1 MLRNLRCF
9 LFLTAALLLGA
20 VHTVLAQSDSLLIRL
35 EVLKSPAGALDT
47 GIVAIETGPAKAAG
61 HVEVHSTRSIDSLEK
76 SMRGV
81 QRLEGFRVQVFLGSY
96 REAMEARRK
105 FSESG
110 LAYPSYTLPNTPD
123 YMVLVGDFRTRSEAQ
138 RALKEI
144 KRLYTGAFILPGVI
158 EPPQFAARKGEGR

>member
-1 MLRNLRCF
+1 MMRNFRCL
-9 LFLTAALLLGA
+9 LFLPACLLLGA
-20 VHTVLAQSDSLLIRL
+20 ARTVEAQSDSLLIRL
-35 EVLKSPAGALDT
+35 ELLKSPESASDTGIAALDT
-47 GIVAIETGPAKAAG
+47 GPATAAG
-61 HVEVHSTRSIDSLEK
+61 HVEVHSTRGIDSLEK

-105 FSESG
+105 FSEGG

-144 KRLYTGAFILPGVI
+144 KRQYTGAFILPGVI
-158 EPPQFAARKGEGR
+158 EPPQFAARRGEGR